1 MWTRGAAIRSVPAYA
16 VVSASF
22 LDRVTSTRAGLL
34 AFGDDEGATD
44 DDVISQRLTK
54 LRSLQ
59 PKLFDDVQA
68 RATMRIDDLAKG
80 LIVQMTGILVEVFE
94 TAHPGRMRQI
104 AEEDIRAAE
113 ATMDVE
119 EELRRERPEEP
130 FELEDVVGREQPAI
144 VAFMQR
150 VLEGSLEAGS
160 EHEIDLDDVH
170 ASYRKLLGYVLA
182 LSYAV
187 EAPPGAQRDL
197 PA

>member
-16 VVSASF
+16 VVGASF
-22 LDRVTSTRAGLL
+22 LDRIEDNEGRA
-34 AFGDDEGATD
+34 D

-54 LRSLQ
+54 LRALQ
-59 PKLFDDVQA
+59 PKLFEDVQT

-113 ATMDVE
+113 ETMDVE
-119 EELRRERPEEP
+119 EELRRDRPEEP

-150 VLEGSLEAGS
+150 VLEGSLEAQS

-187 EAPPGAQRDL
+187 EAPPGATRDL

>member
-1 MWTRGAAIRSVPAYA
+1 MMWTRGAAIRQVPAYA
-16 VVSASF
+16 IVNASF
-22 LDRVTSTRAGLL
+22 LDRIEDIEGRA
-34 AFGDDEGATD
+34 D

-68 RATMRIDDLAKG
+68 RVALRIDDLAKG
-80 LIVQMTGILVEVFE
+80 LIVQMTGILVEVFDA
-94 TAHPGRMRQI
+94 AHPGRMRQI
-104 AEEDIRAAE
+104 AEEDLRAAE
-113 ATMDVE
+113 VTMDVE
-119 EELRRERPEEP
+119 EELRRERPDEP
-130 FELEDVVGREQPAI
+130 FELDDVVGREQPAI

-150 VLEGSLEAGS
+150 VLEGSLEAQS

-187 EAPPGAQRDL
+187 EAPPGATRDL